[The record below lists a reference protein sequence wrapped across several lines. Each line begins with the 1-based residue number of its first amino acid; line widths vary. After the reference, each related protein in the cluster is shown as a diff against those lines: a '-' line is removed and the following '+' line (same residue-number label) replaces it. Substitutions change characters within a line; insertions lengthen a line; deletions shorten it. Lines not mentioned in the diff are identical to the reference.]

1 MSIVYFPII
10 GLEVHVQLKTKTKI
24 FCGCSAD
31 YSGDEPN
38 SHICPVCM
46 GLPGTLPVFNKH
58 VAEQAIKGGLALNCK
73 IHESAYFSR
82 KAYYYADMTKN
93 FQISQDDLPI
103 AYDGYIELIGENS
116 SVKRVRINRLH
127 IEEDVGK
134 LSHGASDGRLE
145 GSTYSN
151 VDYNRA
157 GMPLAEIVSEPDI
170 SSAREAL
177 DYAMMLRR
185 IMRYCE
191 ASDADMEKGMMR
203 FDANVSVKCSDGRSS
218 KRVEVKNMNSFRALE
233 RAIDYEIK
241 RHIEM
246 LERGE
251 EGIKETRHWNDATN
265 STSASRVRETRYK
278 FIMEPDLPALRVA
291 REWVE
296 KVREELPEMP
306 KQKWDRFRTG
316 YGLSAVDAG
325 VLTESPDIADYFES
339 CVKSGANPLR
349 TNNWVRTEVLRVIND
364 ASSNSTWQN
373 FPVKP
378 ESLAELLIRID
389 EGKFSTTLA
398 KQIFDLMCGGKNI
411 MEAVNETGA
420 PEGGVSED
428 KLNQA
433 VRKIL
438 EANQDVIEE
447 MKSCENTS
455 GKKVRYL
462 QGLIIRELKG
472 QVKPDEAERALKKQL
487 SLL

>member
-1 MSIVYFPII
+1 MSVTYTPVI

-38 SHICPVCM
+38 LHICPVCM
-46 GLPGTLPVFNKH
+46 GLPGTLPVFNKN
-58 VAEQAIKGGLALNCK
+58 VAVQAIRGGLALNCR
-73 IHESAYFSR
+73 IHDTAYFSR

-103 AYDGYIELIGENS
+103 AYGGYIELTGDDC

-145 GSTYSN
+145 GSSYSN

-185 IMRYCE
+185 ILRYCG

-233 RAIDYEIK
+233 RAIEYEVK

-246 LERGE
+246 LENGE
-251 EGIKETRHWNDATN
+251 EGIKETRNWNDAAN
-265 STSASRVRETRYK
+265 STSASRVREAQYK
-278 FIMEPDLPALRVA
+278 FIVEPDLPALRVS
-291 REWVE
+291 RELVD
-296 KVREELPEMP
+296 KIKEELPEMP
-306 KQKWDRFRTG
+306 KQKWDRFRAE

-339 CVKSGANPLR
+339 CVKSGANPIR
-349 TNNWVRTEVLRVIND
+349 VSNWVRTEVFRVENEG
-364 ASSNSTWQN
+364 ASLSN

-378 ESLAELLIRID
+378 EALAELLKRVDGGI
-389 EGKFSTTLA
+389 FSTTLA
-398 KQIFDLMCGGKNI
+398 RKIFDSMCEGKDLN
-411 MEAVNETGA
+411 EAIKETGA
-420 PEGGVSED
+420 SESGVSGE
-428 KLNQA
+428 KLRQTI
-433 VRKIL
+433 VKVL
-438 EANQDVIEE
+438 EANQDVLEE
-447 MKSCENTS
+447 IKS
-455 GKKVRYL
+455 GKDTNGKKIKYL
-462 QGLIIRELKG
+462 QGLVMRELKG
-472 QVKPDEAERALKKQL
+472 QVKPDEVEKALKEQL
-487 SLL
+487 N

>member
-1 MSIVYFPII
+1 MSVTYTPVI

-58 VAEQAIKGGLALNCK
+58 VAEQAIRGGLALNCK
-73 IHESAYFSR
+73 IHEAAYFSR

-103 AYDGYIELIGENS
+103 AYDGYIELIGDDG

-145 GSTYSN
+145 GSAYSN

-185 IMRYCE
+185 IMRYCG

-203 FDANVSVKCSDGRSS
+203 FDANVSVKCSDGMCS

-233 RAIDYEIK
+233 RAIEYEVK
-241 RHIEM
+241 RHIET
-246 LERGE
+246 LEKGE
-251 EGIKETRHWNDATN
+251 EGLKETRHWNDAAN
-265 STSASRVRETRYK
+265 STSASRVKEASYK
-278 FIMEPDLPALRVA
+278 FIVEP
-291 REWVE
+291 
-296 KVREELPEMP
+296 
-306 KQKWDRFRTG
+306 
-316 YGLSAVDAG
+316 
-325 VLTESPDIADYFES
+325 
-339 CVKSGANPLR
+339 
-349 TNNWVRTEVLRVIND
+349 
-364 ASSNSTWQN
+364 
-373 FPVKP
+373 
-378 ESLAELLIRID
+378 
-389 EGKFSTTLA
+389 
-398 KQIFDLMCGGKNI
+398 
-411 MEAVNETGA
+411 
-420 PEGGVSED
+420 
-428 KLNQA
+428 
-433 VRKIL
+433 
-438 EANQDVIEE
+438 
-447 MKSCENTS
+447 
-455 GKKVRYL
+455 
-462 QGLIIRELKG
+462 
-472 QVKPDEAERALKKQL
+472 
-487 SLL
+487 

>member
-1 MSIVYFPII
+1 MSVTYTPVI

-58 VAEQAIKGGLALNCK
+58 VAEQAIRGGLALNCK

-103 AYDGYIELIGENS
+103 AYDGFIELIGENGS
-116 SVKRVRINRLH
+116 AKRVRINRLH

-185 IMRYCE
+185 IMRYCG

-203 FDANVSVKCSDGRSS
+203 FDANVSVKCRDGRSS

-241 RHIEM
+241 RHIET
-246 LERGE
+246 LEKGE

-265 STSASRVRETRYK
+265 STSASRMKEAHYK
-278 FIMEPDLPALRVA
+278 FIVEPDLPALRVA

-296 KVREELPEMP
+296 KVRKELPEMP
-306 KQKWDRFRTG
+306 KQKFDRFRAE
-316 YGLSAVDAG
+316 YGFSAVDAG
-325 VLTESPDIADYFES
+325 VLTESPDIAEYFES

-349 TNNWVRTEVLRVIND
+349 ANNWVRTEVLRVVND
-364 ASSNSTWQN
+364 TKLNTTWQN
-373 FPVKP
+373 FPIKP
-378 ESLAELLIRID
+378 ESLAELLIRVD

-398 KQIFDLMCGGKNI
+398 KQIFDLMCGGKNL
-411 MEAVNETGA
+411 MEAVKETGV
-420 PEGGVSED
+420 PEGGVSEE

-462 QGLIIRELKG
+462 QGLIMRELKG
-472 QVKPDEAERALKKQL
+472 QVKPDEVEKALKEKL
-487 SLL
+487 K